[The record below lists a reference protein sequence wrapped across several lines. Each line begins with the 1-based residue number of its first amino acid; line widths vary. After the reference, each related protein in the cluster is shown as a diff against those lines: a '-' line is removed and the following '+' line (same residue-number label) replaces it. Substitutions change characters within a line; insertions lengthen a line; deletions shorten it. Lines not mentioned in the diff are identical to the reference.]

1 MGAQTPSMVDL
12 VFRGRPVGWASTAEL
27 CSRSLK
33 DSVVFRGK
41 VGRVGVQ
48 GLGFKAQ
55 RLGMKGLLVLKRGKG
70 GVGGSE
76 DK

>member
-1 MGAQTPSMVDL
+1 MVGL
-12 VFRGRPVGWASTAEL
+12 VFRGRSVGWASTAEL
-27 CSRSLK
+27 CSRSLG

-48 GLGFKAQ
+48 GLRFKGQ

-70 GVGGSE
+70 E
-76 DK
+76 